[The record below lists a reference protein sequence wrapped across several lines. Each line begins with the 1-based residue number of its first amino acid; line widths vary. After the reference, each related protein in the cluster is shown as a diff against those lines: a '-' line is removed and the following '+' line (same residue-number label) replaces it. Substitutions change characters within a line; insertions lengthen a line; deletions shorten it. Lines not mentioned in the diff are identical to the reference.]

1 MDFDYFKFLNKFHH
15 LSWTLSVTGVIVKFL
30 GISFERLPVS
40 PILGFSISLKLNIMF
55 LSECPSDITDGCS
68 THSSV
73 EKKREFIFI
82 FSV

>member
-1 MDFDYFKFLNKFHH
+1 M
-15 LSWTLSVTGVIVKFL
+15 TGVIVKFL
-30 GISFERLPVS
+30 GISFKRLPVS

-73 EKKREFIFI
+73 EKNVNS
-82 FSV
+82 FSFFLFRVLSVGTRKSYQYYGS